1 MRALFIEAANKKKN
15 SLVEPC
21 SISVLDLQQKF
32 GFVLRALQSKWLSKP
47 VWIFKA
53 LCCPVMLELQFVK
66 EKILVEEILRL
77 FIDRLPPSL
86 TVNLLVVR

>member
-21 SISVLDLQQKF
+21 SVLDLQQKF

-66 EKILVEEILRL
+66 EEILGEEILRL
-77 FIDRLPPSL
+77 FIDRHPPSL
-86 TVNLLVVR
+86 TVNLLMVR